1 MLGREKCKYLREIR
15 RRIAAENDIELIT
28 KECTFK
34 GECKGTCPKC
44 EAEVL
49 YLEREIDK
57 KKKLGEI
64 VTIAGLSIASLISNT
79 LLASCTGKTGDI
91 VDDRN
96 DVYGSDVYLR
106 EMAERET
113 LHKNIVEYLNKEG
126 RISSNEHSNTT
137 YRFGFTV
144 TKDGEIQNVIFYD
157 AYSPG
162 RDFIVSLLQS
172 IPQEELNTLQSDW
185 SYVVNYVVK
194 WDNIEFSVGRKK
206 IHEIEQE

>member
-15 RRIAAENDIELIT
+15 RRIATENDIKLVT

-49 YLEREIDK
+49 YLEREINK

-157 AYSPG
+157 AYSPC